1 MVTLFYPKVPD
12 EMGLIFP
19 VKAQI
24 DTQSHV
30 LEECAAFDNI
40 RTEFNL
46 KTEAGLVGFFKE
58 VVKRRCEDENEDPSP

>member
-40 RTEFNL
+40 RTEL
-46 KTEAGLVGFFKE
+46 SKLSQSLELRLIKI
-58 VVKRRCEDENEDPSP
+58 